1 MAAYAVVREGVV
13 ENVVEWD
20 GESDW
25 NPPEGSVAIMLK
37 PGETTGPGWAYD
49 GDIYTPPID
58 LALA

>member
-1 MAAYAVVREGVV
+1 MREGVV